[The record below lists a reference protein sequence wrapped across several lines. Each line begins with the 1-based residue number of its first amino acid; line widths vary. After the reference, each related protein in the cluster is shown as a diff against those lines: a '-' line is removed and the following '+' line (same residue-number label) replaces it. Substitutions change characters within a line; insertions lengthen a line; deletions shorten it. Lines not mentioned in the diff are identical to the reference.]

1 MPGEKIHKEDTLNV
15 MTGKTAGHT
24 GRVIRVIPG
33 EGRVMVEGAAMA
45 KKHQRTSGKRSASG
59 SQLQQGGIIDTELFI
74 DISNVMLVCNSCG
87 KPTRVGYRIEGDGS
101 KFRVCRKCG
110 SDQ

>member
-1 MPGEKIHKEDTLNV
+1 
-15 MTGKTAGHT
+15 
-24 GRVIRVIPG
+24 
-33 EGRVMVEGAAMA
+33 
-45 KKHQRTSGKRSASG
+45 
-59 SQLQQGGIIDTELFI
+59 
-74 DISNVMLVCNSCG
+74 MLVCNSCG

>member
-1 MPGEKIHKEDTLNV
+1 MIQQESRCKVADNTGAKEV
-15 MTGKTAGHT
+15 
-24 GRVIRVIPG
+24 RVIRVIPG